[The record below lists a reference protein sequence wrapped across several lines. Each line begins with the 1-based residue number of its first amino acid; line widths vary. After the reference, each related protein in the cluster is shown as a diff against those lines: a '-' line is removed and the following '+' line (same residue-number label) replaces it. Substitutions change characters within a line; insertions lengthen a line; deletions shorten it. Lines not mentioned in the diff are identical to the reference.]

1 MKDISAGLSYNN
13 YIGNIK
19 VKNLFKGLPF
29 NVNLKNIL
37 HDGQKRGCS
46 GFITNTETGKVCYL
60 STELFFNGG
69 SGGGLWNNRNKAVV
83 MRTAKD
89 TNDFKGGIN
98 VFIPVEKIVETA
110 IKLTV

>member
-1 MKDISAGLSYNN
+1 MKDISAGFPYNN
-13 YIGNIK
+13 YIGSIK

-29 NVNLKNIL
+29 NVNLKNII
-37 HDGQKRGCS
+37 HNGQKRGCS

-69 SGGGLWNNRNKAVV
+69 SGGGLWNDKSKAVV

-89 TNDFKGGIN
+89 AKDFKGGIN

-110 IKLTV
+110 IKLTK

>member
-1 MKDISAGLSYNN
+1 MKDISAGLPYNN
-13 YIGNIK
+13 YIGSIK
-19 VKNLFKGLPF
+19 AKNLFKGLPF
-29 NVNLKNIL
+29 NVKLKNIL

-69 SGGGLWNNRNKAVV
+69 SGGGLWNNRNKAIVI
-83 MRTAKD
+83 RTAKD
-89 TNDFKGGIN
+89 TKDFKGGIN

-110 IKLTV
+110 IELTR

>member
-1 MKDISAGLSYNN
+1 MKDTTAGLLYNN
-13 YIGNIK
+13 YIGNVK

-29 NVNLKNIL
+29 DVKLKNIL

-46 GFITNTETGKVCYL
+46 GFITNKETGKVCYL

-69 SGGGLWNNRNKAVV
+69 SGSGLWNDKNKAVV

-89 TNDFKGGIN
+89 IKDFKGGIN

-110 IKLTV
+110 IELTR